1 MTISDLILSLRS
13 QADDETKPYRYA
25 DAKYQRWIL
34 GAMADLEGWMGKI
47 VQRVTRFD
55 FSPVRDANGA
65 LLYEED
71 GVTPH
76 IDRSHFHVPDPDDGH
91 GPIAAIVNGSLT
103 CRAGAGTAT
112 LESAGV
118 ADDLGVPVLEE
129 DVIFVRISSKTTGS
143 PSFDVS
149 LDGRE
154 SWIEADFGKTL
165 TLGQYIDVSDLVS
178 SRPIIKWT
186 VPEGLAVHETL
197 FERWFVPRSKLRYY
211 AHDIEILA
219 NARRLEFLLEQGV
232 QKGWDPITIQ
242 SIQHQIYL
250 ARSRYGFGKTTAR
263 AGARGVTGQAIEYYP
278 KNKAQEAI
286 FGSVAADG
294 RIVGITSDGEVRRA
308 GG

>member
-13 QADDETKPYRYA
+13 QADDETTPYRYPN
-25 DAKYQRWIL
+25 AKYQRWIL
-34 GAMADLEGWMGKI
+34 GAMADLEGWMGKV

-55 FSPVRDANGA
+55 FSPSRDADGG
-65 LLYEED
+65 LRYEED
-71 GVTPH
+71 GVTPY
-76 IDRSHFHVPDPDDGH
+76 INRSLFHAPDPDDGH
-91 GPIAAIVNGSLT
+91 GPVAAIVNGSLT

-112 LESAGV
+112 IESAGV
-118 ADDLGVPVLEE
+118 TDDLGVPVMEE
-129 DVIFVRISSKTTGS
+129 GIIFVRISSKMAGS

-154 SWIEADFGKTL
+154 SWIAADLGKTIA
-165 TLGQYIDVSDLVS
+165 LGQHIDVSDLVS
-178 SRPIIKWT
+178 SRPIVKWT
-186 VPEGLAVHETL
+186 VPEGSVIQETL

-211 AHDIEILA
+211 AHDIEVLA

-232 QKGWDPITIQ
+232 QKGWDPLTIQ

-250 ARSRYGFGKTTAR
+250 ARSRYGFGKTSAR
-263 AGARGVTGQAIEYYP
+263 AGERGATGQAIEYYP
-278 KNKAQEAI
+278 RSAAQDAI

-294 RIVGITSDGEVRRA
+294 RIVGISSDGDVRRT